1 MKILLHIPSGYEDEY
16 KRDQFVDSL
25 SRLIED
31 AHLLA
36 GNYEK
41 ETAYMLIDALKTAQS
56 LKE

>member
-1 MKILLHIPSGYEDEY
+1 MKILLHIPSEYEDEY
-16 KRDQFVDSL
+16 RRDQFADSL

-41 ETAYMLIDALKTAQS
+41 ETAYMLIDALKTATVV
-56 LKE
+56 KK